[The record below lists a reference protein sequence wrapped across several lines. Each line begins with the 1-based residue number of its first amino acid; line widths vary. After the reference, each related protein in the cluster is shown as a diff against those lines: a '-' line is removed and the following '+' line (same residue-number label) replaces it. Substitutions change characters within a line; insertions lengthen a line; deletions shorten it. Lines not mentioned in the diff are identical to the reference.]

1 MVNLELSLGGV
12 LAQVNFGSNS
22 ASLLGIF
29 LMILALV
36 MPLVRGIPARSHDTF
51 FSVAA
56 VISGFIL
63 IFQGWRLDP
72 ILQFGQLLLVG
83 ITIFYTVESI
93 QIRRS
98 NRP

>member
-51 FSVAA
+51 F
-56 VISGFIL
+56 L
-63 IFQGWRLDP
+63 
-72 ILQFGQLLLVG
+72 
-83 ITIFYTVESI
+83 
-93 QIRRS
+93 
-98 NRP
+98 